1 MVHSSNILIH
11 FPILPGTSYLTDIV
25 WWSGTIASKY
35 LKRLEFFFFLRE
47 LCLDGDMRHQEIWVF
62 ILNLIFICH
71 EIPIPRNIA
80 LLVNF
85 YHGYHAWWCLQR
97 AGTNMSQTSFHISK
111 PFGTC
116 SPWQPHTALTLASC
130 MVCVSALHWPA
141 QFLIKVKA
149 ELKIVSLHKRAH

>member
-1 MVHSSNILIH
+1 
-11 FPILPGTSYLTDIV
+11 
-25 WWSGTIASKY
+25 
-35 LKRLEFFFFLRE
+35 
-47 LCLDGDMRHQEIWVF
+47 MRHQEIWVF
-62 ILNLIFICH
+62 ILNLVFICH

-116 SPWQPHTALTLASC
+116 SPWQPHTALTLGSC

-149 ELKIVSLHKRAH
+149 ELKIVSLHKRAHWAHVMFYIRKHLTSLSLKKPKLLLVSSSTDSFSFAFNLQD